1 MEIHTLIQKNV
12 VTKSANW
19 HQRDQVQ
26 ILGKSGKCIATVVPQ
41 KGRVLES
48 TMLLVKH
55 THPGT
60 DSTDSNAVG
69 LGWV

>member
-1 MEIHTLIQKNV
+1 MQKNV
-12 VTKSANW
+12 VAKSANW
-19 HQRDQVQ
+19 HQRDQAQ
-26 ILGKSGKCIATVVPQ
+26 ISGKSDKYIATVVPQ

-55 THPGT
+55 PHPGT